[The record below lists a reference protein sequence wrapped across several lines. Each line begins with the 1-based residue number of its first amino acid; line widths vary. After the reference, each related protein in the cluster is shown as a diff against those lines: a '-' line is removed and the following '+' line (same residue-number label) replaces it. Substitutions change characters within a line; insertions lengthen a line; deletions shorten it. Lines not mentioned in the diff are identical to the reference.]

1 VARSGKLAHVSH
13 PAAAPAPRRRRRG
26 RDLLCALCLALL
38 PFLLFWR
45 VTLGHG
51 VFAHGDLFT
60 YNYPILRVV
69 AEQWKEGRVPLWN
82 PYIFGGTPLLAA
94 IQGGVFYAPNVLL
107 LLEPLWLWYGY
118 SILLQYSLSGV
129 FSFLYLRR
137 LDLSRA
143 AGVRQPLLRARRLLH
158 GHLGHGAADIRCR
171 SPRGRWR
178 RDDRRHLAPALS
190 RSATQW
196 RAIPGSS
203 LLAS

>member
-1 VARSGKLAHVSH
+1 
-13 PAAAPAPRRRRRG
+13 
-26 RDLLCALCLALL
+26 
-38 PFLLFWR
+38 
-45 VTLGHG
+45 
-51 VFAHGDLFT
+51 
-60 YNYPILRVV
+60 V

-143 AGVRQPLLRARRLLH
+143 AAVAGSLVYALGAFSM
-158 GHLGHGAADIRCR
+158 GHLGHVGMLRTVPWLPLALWGFEAGAAGVLHQRRRAAIGLMAVAGH
-171 SPRGRWR
+171 PR
-178 RDDRRHLAPALS
+178 S
-190 RSATQW
+190 RSTRSRRGTHALWLTVGEAGERR
-196 RAIPGSS
+196 RAFGAPLMS
-203 LLAS
+203 LRGIAASVAAHR